1 MLAKLFFNTLTDSVY
16 VYVMINNFEFK
27 EKLGVGGENT
37 VKADEDWLPKLHVN
51 SLRLHNFINN
61 AGEVSI

>member
-1 MLAKLFFNTLTDSVY
+1 MLAKILFNTLIDSVY
-16 VYVMINNFEFK
+16 VYVIINNFKFK

>member
-1 MLAKLFFNTLTDSVY
+1 MLAKILFNTLTDSVY
-16 VYVMINNFEFK
+16 VYVMINNFKFK

-37 VKADEDWLPKLHVN
+37 VKSDEDWLPKLHVN